1 MINKTKEEA
10 PLKIHQVALE
20 QAGCFIPDIREQ
32 RDEVI
37 LQAGN
42 SFETCIKEGLKQY
55 RSLRAQGKVRK
66 LRWVYTRFCIR
77 GFLAAPYCTRM
88 DFYDERIL
96 FFSILLNIYVQ
107 NQMLWFAK
115 SRPAL

>member
-77 GFLAAPYCTRM
+77 GFLAAPYCTGLTFM
-88 DFYDERIL
+88 MNGFY
-96 FFSILLNIYVQ
+96 FFRYC
-107 NQMLWFAK
+107 
-115 SRPAL
+115 

>member
-1 MINKTKEEA
+1 MVNKTKEEA
-10 PLKIHQVALE
+10 LLKIHQVALE
-20 QAGCFIPDIREQ
+20 QAECCISDIREQ
-32 RDEVI
+32 RDEMI

-55 RSLRAQGKVRK
+55 RSLHAQGKVRK

-77 GFLAAPYCTRM
+77 GFLAAPYCTGLTFM
-88 DFYDERIL
+88 MNWIL

-107 NQMLWFAK
+107 NQMLWFAN